1 MNTIEML
8 VKFVNQKP
16 GLDFCNYGDYKLYR
30 QEMNEITRDKHDFNE
45 LLTLAYRR
53 IENLDKAVYNKLL
66 NSGDR
71 LSLVDGELQYITGQY
86 FPTEYRPA
94 ACRCLVSLIWAD
106 FRDEKDSR
114 GNPVYKDGHEIRKA
128 IARNVSRRVKN
139 NYFN

>member
-1 MNTIEML
+1 MKTIELL

-16 GLDFCNYGDYKLYR
+16 GLEFCNYGDYKLYR

-53 IENLDKAVYNKLL
+53 IEKLDQAVHNKLL

-71 LSLVDGELQYITGQY
+71 LSLVDGQLQYITGQY

-94 ACRCLVSLIWAD
+94 ACRCLASLIWED
-106 FRDEKDSR
+106 YRNEKDSQ
-114 GNPVYKDGHEIRKA
+114 GNPVYKDGYELRKA